1 MIYHLTDM
9 PSGDIKYPGSTGIAG
24 FIKMVGDRIFL
35 RCLRINRRLYA
46 RDLAFILLSILGI
59 PIAGR
64 TVSRR
69 GRRPSPIHLIL
80 RIAIRINP
88 LQGNP
93 FSFFHGW
100 GMPFRGITNLIDHNL
115 IFCTKQD

>member
-35 RCLRINRRLYA
+35 RCLRINGRLYA

-69 GRRPSPIHLIL
+69 GRSRGPIHLIL

-88 LQGNP
+88 LQAIP
-93 FSFFHGW
+93 FSFSRM

>member
-35 RCLRINRRLYA
+35 RCLRINGRLYA

-64 TVSRR
+64 IPPWPKPKSNSSHPAYRY
-69 GRRPSPIHLIL
+69 
-80 RIAIRINP
+80 
-88 LQGNP
+88 
-93 FSFFHGW
+93 
-100 GMPFRGITNLIDHNL
+100 
-115 IFCTKQD
+115 QD

>member
-35 RCLRINRRLYA
+35 RCLRINGRLYA

-69 GRRPSPIHLIL
+69 GRSRSPIHLIL

-93 FSFFHGW
+93 LLILFDFSK
-100 GMPFRGITNLIDHNL
+100 LYL
-115 IFCTKQD
+115 A

>member
-35 RCLRINRRLYA
+35 RCLRINGRLYA

-59 PIAGR
+59 PAY
-64 TVSRR
+64 
-69 GRRPSPIHLIL
+69 
-80 RIAIRINP
+80 RIPPWPKPKSNSSHPAYRY
-88 LQGNP
+88 
-93 FSFFHGW
+93 
-100 GMPFRGITNLIDHNL
+100 
-115 IFCTKQD
+115 QD

>member
-1 MIYHLTDM
+1 M

-35 RCLRINRRLYA
+35 RCLRINGRLYA

-69 GRRPSPIHLIL
+69 GRSRPAADAAPDRCASVRYRRLPAKGRH
-80 RIAIRINP
+80 RAAPGPARP
-88 LQGNP
+88 
-93 FSFFHGW
+93 H
-100 GMPFRGITNLIDHNL
+100 
-115 IFCTKQD
+115 

>member
-35 RCLRINRRLYA
+35 RCLRINGRLYA
-46 RDLAFILLSILGI
+46 RYLAFILLSILGI

-69 GRRPSPIHLIL
+69 GRSRGQFISSCVSLSGLI
-80 RIAIRINP
+80 RSKAI
-88 LQGNP
+88 P
-93 FSFFHGW
+93 FSFFTDGACH
-100 GMPFRGITNLIDHNL
+100 LEE
-115 IFCTKQD
+115 